1 MQRRVRP
8 ADLWNVSAQQFKKSL
23 PFRVRSR
30 SALIG
35 ATVLLQAVVIGL
47 GWLAIMKFARSG
59 MESGVRD
66 RLLDQTARAVAAA
79 NADLSRELA
88 GPIPREGAE
97 WDKAQRIV
105 EQASAD
111 SGQTI
116 VVLDLQ
122 GRLLC
127 HPGLRANPAMTRI
140 DYSEQMLTLS
150 PDGERVEL
158 GQLRPSTP
166 LAAFTDLLGGEAG
179 VGVVYNP
186 ALRAKVV
193 ALDATTASPA
203 AISRF
208 TGGVMRWLG
217 LGGAAVLLL
226 TIVGSWLLVRLY
238 DSVMM
243 RANERLEIEL
253 ELRVR
258 RGLAIRD
265 GLIFGLAKLADFR
278 DTDTGRHLERIR
290 AYSELLGQELL
301 LSRRDID
308 GSWVELLKTASSLH
322 DIGKVGVPDSV
333 LLKPGALTAAERH
346 IMQMHP
352 VFGADTL
359 IAIRARVGD
368 DDLLNMSIQVALY
381 HHERWDGTGYPHRLS
396 GEQIPLCARVVALAD
411 MYDAVTSA
419 RVYKAAKTHE
429 EARGLI
435 LEGRGSH
442 FDPALVDAFEAVQH
456 RFDELRMSMRTP
468 DDQQLPPLPR
478 LIESMHEA
486 AKAA

>member
-1 MQRRVRP
+1 MQHPARR
-8 ADLWNVSAQQFKKSL
+8 ADLWSVRAQQFKKCL

-30 SALIG
+30 SSLIA

-47 GWLAIMKFARSG
+47 GWLAIMQFARSG

-66 RLLDQTARAVAAA
+66 RLLDQTARVVAAA
-79 NADLSRELA
+79 NADLTRELA

-97 WDKAQRIV
+97 WDTAQRIV

-179 VGVVYNP
+179 VAVVYNP

-193 ALDATTASPA
+193 ALDTATASPA

-208 TGGVMRWLG
+208 TGGIMRWLG

-238 DSVMM
+238 DSVIM

-253 ELRVR
+253 EARVR

-290 AYSELLGQELL
+290 AYSELLGQVLL
-301 LSRRDID
+301 RSRQDID
-308 GSWVELLKTASSLH
+308 LAWVELLKTASSLH

-381 HHERWDGTGYPHRLS
+381 HHERWDGTGYPHGLS
-396 GEQIPLCARVVALAD
+396 GEQIPLSSRVVALAD

-419 RVYKAAKTHE
+419 RVYKTAKSHQ
-429 EARGLI
+429 EARALI
-435 LEGRGSH
+435 LQGRGSH
-442 FDPALVDAFEAVQH
+442 FDPSLVDAFEAVQD
-456 RFDELRMSMRTP
+456 RFNALRESMQTP
-468 DDQQLPPLPR
+468 DDQQTPPLPR
-478 LIESMHEA
+478 LIESMREA
-486 AKAA
+486 PRAA